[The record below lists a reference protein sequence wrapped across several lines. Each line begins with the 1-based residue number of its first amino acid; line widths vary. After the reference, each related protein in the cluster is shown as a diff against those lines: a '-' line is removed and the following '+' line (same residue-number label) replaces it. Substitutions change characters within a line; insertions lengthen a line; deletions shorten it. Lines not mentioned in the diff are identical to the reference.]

1 MAPSYRLIDYS
12 IRPAKHAERRM
23 LCEAFRR
30 LSKFGAIEHYQYV
43 GFGAIW
49 FADFTLM
56 HRALGIARMFCIE
69 REVHHRERFEFNRPF
84 GGVELMFGNS
94 AQELPKIDWR
104 NRTIAWLDYD
114 DQLSPSI
121 LADVRHIAG
130 SASSGS
136 MLVVSVQ
143 AQTRPLQ
150 RTGDDDPPLEVET
163 VEQFRSVFGAS
174 RTPAEMADSDLSGWK
189 LARLYRKVISDE
201 IADGLSAANAGR
213 GSGQRLKFKQ
223 VVSIEYA
230 DGAKMTTIGGVFVDE
245 GQEPIY
251 SSCDFERLS
260 FFRPSFESLR
270 LEVPKLTPK
279 EMREIE
285 RVLPQENGNIV
296 NVKPIPESDTRA
308 FASLYRYLPSFVSF
322 EP

>member
-1 MAPSYRLIDYS
+1 
-12 IRPAKHAERRM
+12 M

-30 LSKFGAIEHYQYV
+30 LSKFGAVEHYQYV

-49 FADFTLM
+49 FADFSLI
-56 HRALGIARMFCIE
+56 HRSLGISKMFCIE
-69 REVHHRERFEFNRPF
+69 RELGHRHRFEFNRPF

-104 NRTIAWLDYD
+104 NRSIVWLDYD
-114 DQLSPSI
+114 DQLNPSI
-121 LADVRHIAG
+121 LADVRNVAG
-130 SASSGS
+130 SASSGT
-136 MLVVSVQ
+136 MLIVSVQ
-143 AQTRPLQ
+143 AQTRPIL
-150 RTGDDDPPLEVET
+150 RMGDDDAQTEVTT
-163 VEQFRSVFGAS
+163 VEQFRSVFGPG
-174 RTPAEMADSDLSGWK
+174 RTPTEMTEGDLIGWK
-189 LARLYRKVISDE
+189 MARLYRRVILEE
-201 IADGLSAANAGR
+201 ISDGLSAVNAGR
-213 GSGQRLKFKQ
+213 GHGQRLKFKS

-251 SSCDFERLS
+251 NSCDFERLA
-260 FFRPSFESLR
+260 FFRGGLDALR

-285 RVLPQENGNIV
+285 RVLPHEDLETLQIDHL
-296 NVKPIPESDTRA
+296 PASDVRA